1 MEEEIEYETV
11 KLRIP
16 KAVMDLLRAFRNDV
30 DEYLTW
36 VIVDRVASVLGTD
49 LSHGVEINASN
60 IMENF
65 GLKRVFEQFDC
76 MIYMP
81 KDC

>member
-36 VIVDRVASVLGTD
+36 VIVDRVASVLSED
-49 LSHGVEINASN
+49 LSNDGEIVNLD
-60 IMENF
+60 IIEKF
-65 GLKRVFEQFDC
+65 DLKRVFESFDC
-76 MIYMP
+76 MMYMP

>member
-36 VIVDRVASVLGTD
+36 VIVDRVASVLSED
-49 LSHGVEINASN
+49 LSNDGEIVNLD
-60 IMENF
+60 IIEKF
-65 GLKRVFEQFDC
+65 GLKRVFESFDC
-76 MIYMP
+76 MMYMP